1 MTKCSFGKCSRK
13 AILSVKKE
21 NFYLDKFYYCEAHYC
36 WRLMR
41 NNLKFKSMYN
51 VFWLRTDERILNPKK
66 VELARLKA
74 IILAP
79 PIEINDYEEF
89 AKVYKSL

>member
-1 MTKCSFGKCSRK
+1 
-13 AILSVKKE
+13 
-21 NFYLDKFYYCEAHYC
+21 
-36 WRLMR
+36 MR
-41 NNLKFKSMYN
+41 NNLKFKSMDN